1 MAKPEPSKPSKA
13 TDRMVNGLE
22 KLERFFGNSR
32 RRDKERGARTRDISF
47 VSTPTQS
54 PDGPH
59 FPSPSFMHPTS
70 THMKPRE
77 EPVPWSKLIKER
89 SQSLP
94 DPHGN
99 LKRRSSISI
108 ISNHRHHPSDPIRLI
123 SLLVEDEGP
132 TDMGMLSRFRF
143 PDNNPGKEHTKTSQ
157 VSDTVEGREREHST
171 QELPAENIL
180 DWCPRRLS
188 SLFNNLG
195 LDSSID
201 SIDNRLARFSKDG
214 IEPPVPR
221 SSSPPSPRTR
231 INSFAIP
238 PRKSSRRLNEAL
250 TRNLTI
256 STGDLLQYPVSTHP
270 PDSPPASDG
279 EEDYEQTTIHGPTSI
294 KGLSSPIEFT
304 PRPSSDSNTRC
315 SVEVLTRGQA
325 VRESWGARTGDPAFI
340 CNTQDV
346 IACISQVN
354 IVRNAAST
362 ASLSVVDKHVMVTH
376 HIREPS
382 LDDFYALDD
391 EDVAESLP
399 ATPIAETDI
408 PPTPPPKFSP
418 KTPIGRSRSTRHV
431 PIAPTT
437 TIDPVSGEL
446 TPPRTPTDSQFL
458 SLAYSPTTTSVVSG
472 AMWVA
477 NIARTYNFDLVYII
491 DLWPKDKEDDS
502 GPPHQS
508 TFTHCQHNTQ
518 NVDNVTAQHAI
529 IANRKPG
536 MTGRILAAY
545 GLSEFGSPFR
555 IHAEFHKNMLRYKG
569 WNEYRDE
576 LASPEMIS
584 RGWACSFYTGCSPTA
599 RNVIGEKHIARG
611 RTADRGIVFAAY
623 TRKTTKSV
631 IPVRASPKQTA
642 ILGKLLYD
650 SQKLVNA
657 LVHGD

>member
-1 MAKPEPSKPSKA
+1 
-13 TDRMVNGLE
+13 MVNGLE
-22 KLERFFGNSR
+22 KLERFFGTSR
-32 RRDKERGARTRDISF
+32 KRDKERGSRTKDLSI

-54 PDGPH
+54 LSGPH

-77 EPVPWSKLIKER
+77 EPVPWSKIVKER

-94 DPHGN
+94 DPHGS

-108 ISNHRHHPSDPIRLI
+108 VPNHRHHPSDPIRLI

-132 TDMGMLSRFRF
+132 SGMEMFSRFKF
-143 PDNNPGKEHTKTSQ
+143 PDNTIKNENTEAFPMDGTAEGSTREHTI
-157 VSDTVEGREREHST
+157 
-171 QELPAENIL
+171 QEFQAENIL

-195 LDSSID
+195 LDTSID
-201 SIDNRLARFSKDG
+201 SIDNRLARVSNHD
-214 IEPPVPR
+214 IESLASRLSPTSSSPPSPP
-221 SSSPPSPRTR
+221 SPPSPRTR
-231 INSFAIP
+231 RGLITIP

-250 TRNLTI
+250 AQDLTI
-256 STGDLLQYPVSTHP
+256 STSNHVLYPISAHL

-279 EEDYEQTTIHGPTSI
+279 EEEYEQTTIHGSTSI

-304 PRPSSDSNTRC
+304 PRPSSDSNTRR
-315 SVEVLTRGQA
+315 STEISTRVQA
-325 VRESWGARTGDPAFI
+325 VRESWGTRIQDPPLIYNAQGEITF
-340 CNTQDV
+340 
-346 IACISQVN
+346 ISQPQL
-354 IVRNAAST
+354 VRKST
-362 ASLSVVDKHVMVTH
+362 SLASLSTITRYSTNGCD
-376 HIREPS
+376 IREPS

-399 ATPIAETDI
+399 ATPMPEADI

-418 KTPIGRSRSTRHV
+418 KTPNGSSRSTRHV

-437 TIDPVSGEL
+437 AINLVSGEL

-458 SLAYSPTTTSVVSG
+458 SLTYSPTTSSGTSG
-472 AMWVA
+472 AMWA
-477 NIARTYNFDLVYII
+477 AKIAKAYNFDLVYVVN
-491 DLWPKDKEDDS
+491 LWPKDKDDGS
-502 GPPHQS
+502 NPHQS
-508 TFTHCQHNTQ
+508 TPSHSQHNAQ
-518 NVDNVTAQHAI
+518 NVDDATTQCAVVAHP
-529 IANRKPG
+529 KLE
-536 MTGRILAAY
+536 MTGQILAAY

-555 IHAEFHKNMLRYKG
+555 IHAEFHRKMLGCRG

-576 LASPEMIS
+576 LASPEIIS
-584 RGWACSFYTGCSPTA
+584 RGWACSFYTNCSSTTQNA
-599 RNVIGEKHIARG
+599 IGKKHLARG
-611 RTADRGIVFAAY
+611 GTANRGIIFAAY

-631 IPVRASPKQTA
+631 IPVRSSPRQTA